1 MSIFLFQKFICLQRY
16 KIFPI
21 SHSQFPTNLYLC
33 PVIAIFYPPT
43 MKKETLSWVL
53 LLSLQGVKHPQ
64 RPVSPGLYIVKR
76 KKVTIHTN
84 THLIR

>member
-1 MSIFLFQKFICLQRY
+1 
-16 KIFPI
+16 
-21 SHSQFPTNLYLC
+21 
-33 PVIAIFYPPT
+33 
-43 MKKETLSWVL
+43 MKQETLSWVL

-76 KKVTIHTN
+76 KKVTIHIN